1 MENLFGTDGI
11 RSKVG
16 EAILN
21 QNDLINIGKSISIW
35 AKQKN
40 SIPRILIASDN
51 RISGPLIKNLI
62 ISGLIQ
68 YKSEITDS
76 GVLPTP
82 AIYNLVEKQKL
93 FDVGIMVSASH
104 NPYYDNGIKIID
116 KHHGK
121 LTKED
126 ELQISQ
132 IFQQKKF
139 DPIDYDNLGKL
150 WYSINRLKDIYR
162 ASVISYFQPSFLKD
176 FKIVLDC
183 ANGAFSDIA
192 PEVFENF
199 GAKVISIHN
208 FPDGKNINK
217 NCGSTSP
224 FSLQLAVKEQN
235 ADIGFAF
242 DGDGDRILAVN
253 KHGILKDGDDII
265 SFLLNNQKYKT
276 EAKIVT
282 TIMSNYG
289 FEIHL
294 KEKKIDLIRTK
305 VGDKFVVQELKK
317 NNLLIGGEPSGHIIL
332 RDYLNS
338 SDGLFVA
345 LRIAESIEQTKNL
358 DITSFIKFP
367 QITINLKI
375 VSKENLDNEPFFSII
390 KKYQNELERGR
401 LIVRYSGTEP
411 LLRLTVESPNINQ
424 VKNILLK
431 LEEELNLA
439 FMNFKGTD
447 ENKKITQDI
456 R

>member
-11 RSKVG
+11 RSKVAEG
-16 EAILN
+16 ILN
-21 QNDLINIGKSISIW
+21 QNDLINLGKSILIW

-40 SIPRILIASDN
+40 SVPRILIAYDS
-51 RISGPLIKNLI
+51 RISGPWIKNLI

-76 GVLPTP
+76 GVLPTS

-93 FDVGIMVSASH
+93 FDLGIMVSASH

-139 DPIDYDNLGKL
+139 DPIDYDNLGKIE
-150 WYSINRLKDIYR
+150 YSPKQKEIYKI
-162 ASVISYFQPSFLKD
+162 SLESYFQPDFLKGS
-176 FKIVLDC
+176 KIVLDC
-183 ANGAFSDIA
+183 ANGAFSNIA

-199 GAKVISIHN
+199 GAKVIVIN
-208 FPDGKNINK
+208 NYPDGKNINK

-224 FSLQLAVKEQN
+224 FGLQLDVKKQN
-235 ADIGFAF
+235 ADMGFAF

-253 KHGILKDGDDII
+253 KNSILKDGDDII

-276 EAKIVT
+276 ETKIVT

-294 KEKKIDLIRTK
+294 KEKKIDLIRTQ
-305 VGDKFVVQELKK
+305 VGDKFVLQELKK

-345 LRIAESIEQTKNL
+345 LRIAETVQQTKDL
-358 DITSFIKFP
+358 SLSSCIKFP

-375 VSKENLDNEPFFSII
+375 SSKENLDNEPFCSII

-411 LLRLTVESPNINQ
+411 LLRLTAESPNITQ
-424 VKNILLK
+424 VKNLLLK

-439 FMNFKGTD
+439 FMKFKGKD
-447 ENKKITQDI
+447 ENKKIAQDI